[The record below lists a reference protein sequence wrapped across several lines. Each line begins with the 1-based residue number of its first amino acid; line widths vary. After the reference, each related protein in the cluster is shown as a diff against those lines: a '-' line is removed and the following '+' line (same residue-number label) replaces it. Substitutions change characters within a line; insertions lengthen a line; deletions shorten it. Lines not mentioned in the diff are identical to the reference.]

1 MDPFASV
8 RWAEIDDLFAR
19 ALDRPPDERTA
30 FLRAT
35 CGDDP
40 DLYHAVVDLLESD
53 AAAEEALGESAT
65 EFAAHLLNEAA
76 AEQDRDLAPGT
87 RVGPYRIDGELGRGG
102 MGTVYRAARADGTF
116 EKAVALKLVK
126 RGMDTD
132 EVLRRFR
139 YERQILAG
147 LDHPH
152 VARLLDAGAHTDGR
166 PYLVME
172 LVEGTPITKYADRQ
186 NLGLDARLALF
197 EQVCEAVAYA
207 HHHLVVHRDLKP
219 SNVLVA
225 EGETGSPGGTAMVKL
240 LDFGIARLLD
250 DSTDA
255 PRTRVGQRVLTP
267 EYAAPEQLRGEPATT
282 ATDVYALGVLLFELL
297 TGRRP
302 ASPDERP
309 SDVVPT
315 DQRRALRGDLDTL
328 VGKALH
334 AESARR
340 YATAEAL
347 LDDLVRRRTGRPL
360 RARPDSRAYRARKF
374 VARHRWGVGVSVA
387 AVLALAVFT
396 VALVVQQRETARER
410 DTAEAT
416 VAFLQDLFNTA
427 DPFAAVTERP
437 DTLRALDLLDRSVP
451 QIRTTLAEQPLVAA
465 RMLHTVGTVY
475 HGLNQLP
482 QADSSLAE
490 AIVVRREHLGARHP
504 DVAASLHARG
514 LVLTDRGR
522 FEASERHLRE
532 ALALYRDLDGARSP
546 ATAKVLV
553 ALAATLR
560 QQARRDEAKPL
571 LEEALAIQRSQS
583 DAEARAGT
591 LIELARTLQDDGA
604 LAEAEQHYREA
615 VALHRETLPPEH
627 PTLAASLTGL
637 SDILREQGRLDEAE
651 PLVREAL
658 AIRQTTLGPDHVL
671 TASSMHALAMLLRDT
686 GQFEEALDLF
696 SEIGTIDRRRLGP
709 DHPYVG
715 LNLFEQGLTHAR
727 MNDYAQALT
736 LYEEADAVL
745 RRTLPETHNYVIEV
759 ITGRGIAHLRMGAP
773 DRAEPLLRRV
783 VALRTE
789 ANGPDSWWTGMAQS
803 ALGECLMA
811 QERYAEA
818 ELLLLRGYEIVRDG
832 NGPVVPTL
840 RRLAAFYDATDRPD
854 EAARYRALAE
864 S

>member
-1 MDPFASV
+1 MDPFTSL

-19 ALDRPPDERTA
+19 ALDRPLDERTA
-30 FLRAT
+30 FLRAA

-40 DLYHAVVDLLESD
+40 DLYHAVVALLESD

-65 EFAAHLLNEAA
+65 DFAAHLLDATA
-76 AEQDRDLAPGT
+76 AERDRDLTSGT
-87 RVGPYRIDGELGRGG
+87 RVGPYRVEGELGRGG
-102 MGTVYRAARADGTF
+102 MGTVYRAARADGAF

-132 EVLRRFR
+132 ELLGRFR

-152 VARLLDAGAHTDGR
+152 IARLLDAGAHTDGR
-166 PYLVME
+166 PYFVME
-172 LVEGTPITKYADRQ
+172 LVEGEPITDWAARHD
-186 NLGLDARLALF
+186 LDARLALF

-207 HHHLVVHRDLKP
+207 HRHLVVHRDLKP

-225 EGETGSPGGTAMVKL
+225 TGTEGRPTVKL

-250 DSTDA
+250 DDA
-255 PRTRVGQRVLTP
+255 DVPRTRVGQRILTP
-267 EYAAPEQLRGEPATT
+267 EYAAPEQLRGEPVTT
-282 ATDVYALGVLLFELL
+282 ATDVYALGVLLFQLL

-302 ASPDERP
+302 NAADELPSSAAASP
-309 SDVVPT
+309 

-328 VGKALH
+328 VGKALRDDP
-334 AESARR
+334 ARR

-347 LDDLVRRRTGRPL
+347 RDDLVRRRTGRPL
-360 RARPDSRAYRARKF
+360 RARPDARLYRARKF
-374 VARHRWGVGVSVA
+374 VARHRWGVGVSIA
-387 AVLALAVFT
+387 AALALVVFA

-410 DTAEAT
+410 DIAEAT

-427 DPFAAVTERP
+427 DPFAASTERP

-451 QIRTTLAEQPLVAA
+451 RIRTTLAEQPLVAA
-465 RMLHTVGTVY
+465 QMLHTVGTVY

-490 AIVVRREHLGARHP
+490 AAAVRRRHLGARHP

-514 LVLTDRGR
+514 LVLTERGA
-522 FEASERHLRE
+522 FEEGEQVLRE
-532 ALALYRDLDGARSP
+532 AVALFGDLDGPRAPTTAR
-546 ATAKVLV
+546 VLV
-553 ALAATLR
+553 ALASNLR
-560 QQARRDEAKPL
+560 QQSRHDEARPL
-571 LEEALAIQRSQS
+571 LEEALAIPHA
-583 DAEARAGT
+583 DAEARAHT
-591 LIELARTLQDDGA
+591 LLELGRVTQDAG
-604 LAEAEQHYREA
+604 LLVETEQHYRDA
-615 VALHRETLPPEH
+615 VALHREALPPQH
-627 PTLAASLTGL
+627 PTLAGSLTGL
-637 SDILREQGRLDEAE
+637 SDILRERREFDEAE
-651 PLVREAL
+651 PLIREAL
-658 AIRQTTLGPDHVL
+658 TIREATLGPDHVL

-686 GQFEEALDLF
+686 GQFDEALAYF
-696 SEIGTIDRRRLGP
+696 RRIGEIDRRRLGP

-727 MNDYAQALT
+727 MDAYAEALRR
-736 LYEEADAVL
+736 YEEADAAL

-759 ITGRGIAHLRMGAP
+759 TSGRGIAHLRMGAP
-773 DRAEPLLRRV
+773 EQAEPLLRRV

-789 ANGPDSWWTGMAQS
+789 VNGPDSWWTGIARS
-803 ALGECLMA
+803 ALGECLMV

-818 ELLLLRGYEIVRDG
+818 EPLLLSGYQIVRDA
-832 NGPVVPTL
+832 NGPVPSTL
-840 RRLAAFYDATDRPD
+840 RRLAAFYDATGQPD
-854 EAARYRALAE
+854 EAERYRALLG